1 MTAIPA
7 TLGTRERPGALVRTL
22 QRLTKVLFVTLIVRP
37 VLWLFLGLEV
47 RNASR
52 LPKHGPAIFVANHN
66 SHFDA
71 LAILS
76 ILELP
81 LLAQAHPV
89 GAEDY
94 FFKTPLRAAFSRW
107 FLGIVPLARTA
118 TKARRDVLEDVVK
131 TLEHG
136 KIIVFFPEGSRG
148 GTGRVGSFK
157 RGISALAKR
166 CPNVPIIPLYL
177 AGFSK
182 VLPKGASFP
191 LPMLCSISV
200 GDRVVEHDNSV
211 RRAQLPDLLHKR
223 VVELGGQAEEQIVGA
238 TSVSLL
244 SARRDP

>member
-1 MTAIPA
+1 MTAYSA
-7 TLGTRERPGALVRTL
+7 TLDRPRAGSLVRTL
-22 QRLTKVLFVTLIVRP
+22 QRITKILFVTLVVRP

-47 RNASR
+47 RNAQR
-52 LPKHGPAIFVANHN
+52 LPKDGPAIFIANHN

-94 FFKTPLRAAFSRW
+94 FFKTPFRAAFSRW
-107 FLGIVPLARTA
+107 CLGILPLARTA
-118 TKARRDVLEDVVK
+118 PKDGRRDVLEGVVK
-131 TLEHG
+131 SLEHG
-136 KIIVFFPEGSRG
+136 KIVIFFPEGSRG
-148 GTGRVGSFK
+148 GAGRVGSFK
-157 RGISALAKR
+157 RGIAALAKR
-166 CPNVPIIPLYL
+166 CPNVPIVPLYL

-191 LPMLCSISV
+191 LPMICSISIGEAV
-200 GDRVVEHDNSV
+200 VEVDTTARRAKLPELLHQRVV
-211 RRAQLPDLLHKR
+211 A
-223 VVELGGQAEEQIVGA
+223 LGGDAEEQVVGA

-244 SARRDP
+244 CARRDS